1 MMKFLVPLAALAF
14 VAGSQARVCIDGS
27 NGLSTADECTGKFNR
42 EYLVADINEVTV
54 KVFNSNDDKI
64 AEFQLSNADGQDQA
78 SGSLD
83 NIEAGDYKVQV
94 DASSSDYDSAFKGYD
109 GIDYTTTTCRA
120 GNLFQGEGSVTVSG
134 DGSAATVSIFM
145 EACHDPLEFGV
156 NGLPDLVF
164 PSYVQEVS
172 SVVTSVNGV
181 LRKDDSVTVTVTIKN
196 SNVGTTK
203 EGFDYSKSVLEAKF
217 ETTGDNREVTPAWTE
232 DSTTT
237 DLAETEKYFVKSE
250 AENVFTFSYN
260 AGDAGNT
267 YTTELEIQPF
277 AYKGDGTGVLEAK
290 PSDADL
296 SEGSSFTRNYVV
308 APVGDLD
315 LEVVYFTGLRIK
327 GDASIG
333 STISDSQLTNS
344 VFSQPTEN
352 PYSGECADRST
363 EAGWKYV
370 VPDSLDS
377 YFDVDFEATSL
388 YGIERDMSFTATSD
402 SADCTVS
409 VELTSDFFGP
419 ASGFTVD
426 ASTTD
431 NLVLDFPVRVTV
443 NPTDYTDFENNVL
456 KGDASVK
463 QCTITVT
470 GTTTANQISKTVTAK
485 FQVKVLPT
493 DYVCDY
499 TNKMV
504 RETDFI
510 KENNFDQDTPCPSL
524 RAISWDA
531 SHFATG
537 PACTSGNGNLEI
549 KFCAQ
554 FLKGFKSEYSAS
566 DFQLE
571 VYKLSGGTS
580 KSFGEHT
587 TEDVSENDDDACL
600 EARTQL
606 SEAVRDTLEF
616 QSYKI
621 VIPAEGFKVDELADL
636 CTESKTTQFGA
647 RIKASAK
654 SDVAEESQT
663 CSESSGYSQYTS
675 SEVDDHTIF
684 CPAYK
689 DLTTETCT
697 AAKTTEAPKRKLL
710 STSAGCPSGP
720 FACPADN
727 RLPFDIKI
735 EDGRLTVA
743 MDTSAVADK
752 KIVIN
757 ANPTGLLPKRS
768 RFIASDF
775 SAVSQSWGP
784 SLRAKL
790 DFVIN
795 DATTRQNLVPG
806 ATAQDLVA
814 CCGFSLEEARVLSG
828 SMADIVSAERAQIF
842 KPTITI
848 TDNNG
853 NNGNNGGN
861 NAGQTT
867 STQTTTTHTEKSSDG
882 SSSGSLLV
890 VVAVAAVLVL
900 VAVIALAIFTVKSN
914 KQSQRVVDLRG
925 GNAQQSS
932 WQKGGA
938 MESDF

>member
-1 MMKFLVPLAALAF
+1 MGEK
-14 VAGSQARVCIDGS
+14 
-27 NGLSTADECTGKFNR
+27 KNR
-42 EYLVADINEVTV
+42 EYLVADIDEVTV
-54 KVFNSNDDKI
+54 KGFNSNDAKI

-83 NIEAGDYKVQV
+83 NIEAGTYKVQV
-94 DASSSDYDSAFKGYD
+94 DASSSDYSDAFKGYD
-109 GIDYTTTTCRA
+109 GADYTTSTCRNNNIDD
-120 GNLFQGEGSVTVSG
+120 NLFEGEGTVTVSG

-145 EACHDPLEFGV
+145 EACHDPLTFGA

-172 SVVTSVNGV
+172 SVVTSANGV
-181 LRKDDSVTVTVTIKN
+181 LRKNDAVTVTVTIQN
-196 SNVGTTK
+196 SNVATTK
-203 EGFDYSKSVLEAKF
+203 TGFNYTKSVLEAKF
-217 ETTGDNREVTPAWTE
+217 DTTGDKRTTTPAWKEGTT
-232 DSTTT
+232 TTT
-237 DLAETEKYFVKSE
+237 DLAQTNKYFVKSD
-250 AENVFTFSYN
+250 AQSVFTFSYN
-260 AGDAGNT
+260 ATDAGNT
-267 YTTELEIQPF
+267 YTTELQITPY
-277 AYKGDGTGVLEAK
+277 AYKGDGTGVLDSK
-290 PSDADL
+290 PSVADL
-296 SEGSSFTRNYVV
+296 SQGSSFTRNYVV

-327 GDASIG
+327 GDTSFG
-333 STISDSQLTNS
+333 STTSDNQLTNS
-344 VFSQPTEN
+344 VFTQPTQN
-352 PYSGECADRST
+352 PYSGECSDRST

-377 YFDVDFEATSL
+377 YFDVDFVATSL
-388 YGIERDMSFTATSD
+388 YGIARTMNFTATSD
-402 SADCTVS
+402 NTDCTVS
-409 VELTSDFFGP
+409 VALKNDFFGP

-426 ASTTD
+426 AGTTD

-443 NPTDYTDFENNVL
+443 NPTEYTDFEKDVL
-456 KGDASVK
+456 KGSTSVT

-470 GTTTANQISKTVTAK
+470 GTTTGTTVTGTISKTVTAK

-499 TNKMV
+499 TKKMLP
-504 RETDFI
+504 ETNFI
-510 KENNFDQDTPCPSL
+510 KQNNFDQDIPCPSL
-524 RAISWDA
+524 RAISWDG
-531 SHFATG
+531 SHFADG
-537 PACTSGNGNLEI
+537 PACNSGNGNLEI

-554 FLKGFKSEYSAS
+554 FIKGFKTEYNAS

-571 VYKLSGGTS
+571 VYKFSGGTGTS
-580 KSFGEHT
+580 KTFTGVTKDDHIGEV
-587 TEDVSENDDDACL
+587 EDDACL

-606 SEAVRDTLEF
+606 TAAVQATLEF

-621 VIPAEGFKVDELADL
+621 VIPAEGFKVDELTDL
-636 CTESKTTQFGA
+636 CIESKTTQFGA
-647 RIKASAK
+647 RIKAAAK
-654 SDVAEESQT
+654 NDLAKQSQT
-663 CSESSGYSQYTS
+663 CSETSAYDQYSSSD
-675 SEVDDHTIF
+675 VDDHTIF

-689 DLTTETCT
+689 DLSTETCT
-697 AAKTTEAPKRKLL
+697 AAKTTEAPTRKLL
-710 STSAGCPSGP
+710 SKSAGCPSGP

-743 MDTSAVADK
+743 MDTSAIADK

-814 CCGFSLEEARVLSG
+814 CCGFSLEEATVLSG

-842 KPTITI
+842 KPTITV
-848 TDNNG
+848 TDNNGG